1 MYDFEDVWTD
11 LIRYAENSES
21 VGTVDNEYVTDVW
34 YDNDDDAIAVKYDGD
49 APQPLSRD
57 AIQRV
62 WEHVERAGEL
72 TMDDAR
78 DALGDR
84 RGAAAL
90 GLLNEGFGLPY
101 DTDPVRV
108 YSPGDRP

>member
-1 MYDFEDVWTD
+1 MHAFEDVWTD
-11 LIRYAENSES
+11 LIRYAEDSDS
-21 VGTVDNEYVTDVW
+21 VGTVDDEYVTDVW
-34 YDNDDDAIAVKYDGD
+34 YDEGDDAIRVEYD
-49 APQPLSRD
+49 APESLPRD
-57 AIQRV
+57 AVRRV
-62 WEHVERAGEL
+62 WEYVERDGEL

-84 RGAAAL
+84 RGAAVV

-108 YSPGDRP
+108 YSPSDRP

>member
-11 LIRYAENSES
+11 LIRYVEDSDT
-21 VGTVDNEYVTDVW
+21 VGTVDDEYVTDVW
-34 YDNDDDAIAVKYDGD
+34 YDDVDDAIRVEYD
-49 APQPLSRD
+49 APESLPRD
-57 AIQRV
+57 AVRRV
-62 WEHVERAGEL
+62 WEYVEREGEL

>member
-11 LIRYAENSES
+11 LIRYVEDSDT
-21 VGTVDNEYVTDVW
+21 VGTVDDEYVTDVW
-34 YDNDDDAIAVKYDGD
+34 YDDDDDAIRVEYDTSES
-49 APQPLSRD
+49 LSRD
-57 AIQRV
+57 AIRRV
-62 WEHVERAGEL
+62 WEYVEREGEL

-84 RGAAAL
+84 RGAAVL

>member
-11 LIRYAENSES
+11 LIRYVEDSDT
-21 VGTVDNEYVTDVW
+21 VGTVDDEYVTNVW
-34 YDNDDDAIAVKYDGD
+34 YDDDKDAIRVEYD
-49 APQPLSRD
+49 APESLPRD
-57 AIQRV
+57 AVRRV
-62 WEHVERAGEL
+62 WEYVEREGEL

-78 DALGDR
+78 NTLGDR
-84 RGAAAL
+84 RGAAVL